1 MVDFIFRTAITA
13 VALWVAVVVLPQIE
27 FDIAG
32 NWWQLVVI
40 AIVFGLI
47 NSLVKP
53 IVKLLA
59 LPIRLATLGLIS
71 FVINAGM
78 LLLLAWVGG
87 LLDLSFKIGG
97 FPPNL
102 DLDALIGALLGSI
115 IISVVST
122 VLGLF
127 DRGRRAVM

>member
-115 IISVVST
+115 IISVVSAA
-122 VLGLF
+122 LEIY

>member
-1 MVDFIFRTAITA
+1 MVDFIVRTAITA

-27 FDIAG
+27 FDVAG
-32 NWWQLVVI
+32 QWWQLVVI

-59 LPIRLATLGLIS
+59 LPIRVMTLGLIS

-78 LLLLAWVGG
+78 LLLLAWVAG
-87 LLDLSFKIGG
+87 LLDISFQIGG
-97 FPPNL
+97 YPPKFSI
-102 DLDALIGALLGSI
+102 DTLIGALLGSI
-115 IISVVST
+115 VISIVST
-122 VLGLF
+122 VLGVF
-127 DRGRRAVM
+127 DRGRH

>member
-13 VALWVAVVVLPQIE
+13 AALWVAVVVLPQIT

-32 NWWQLVVI
+32 QWYQLVVI

-59 LPIRLATLGLIS
+59 LPIRLMTLGLIS

-78 LLLLAWVGG
+78 LLLLAWVSGQ
-87 LLDLSFKIGG
+87 LDLSFKIGT
-97 FPPNL
+97 FPPDL
-102 DLDALIGALLGSI
+102 DLDALIGALLGAI

>member
-13 VALWVAVVVLPQIE
+13 AALWVAVVVLPQIE

-78 LLLLAWVGG
+78 LLLLAWVAG
-87 LLDLSFKIGG
+87 LFDLSFKIGT
-97 FPPNL
+97 FPPDLN
-102 DLDALIGALLGSI
+102 LDALIGALLGSI

-127 DRGRRAVM
+127 DRGRRAVL

>member
-78 LLLLAWVGG
+78 LLLLAWVAG
-87 LLDLSFKIGG
+87 LFDLSFKIGG

>member
-78 LLLLAWVGG
+78 LLLLAWVAG

-97 FPPNL
+97 FPPKL

-127 DRGRRAVM
+127 DRGRRAVL

>member
-78 LLLLAWVGG
+78 LLLLAWVAG
-87 LLDLSFKIGG
+87 LFDLSFKIGG

-122 VLGLF
+122 VLGKF
-127 DRGRRAVM
+127 DRGRRAVI

>member
-1 MVDFIFRTAITA
+1 MVDFIVRTAITA
-13 VALWVAVVVLPQIE
+13 IALWVAVVVLPQIQ

-32 NWWQLVVI
+32 QWWQLVVI

-59 LPIRLATLGLIS
+59 LPIRLMTLGLIS
-71 FVINAGM
+71 FVINAAM
-78 LLLLAWVGG
+78 LLLLAWVAGQ
-87 LLDLSFKIGG
+87 LDLSFKIGT
-97 FPPNL
+97 FPP
-102 DLDALIGALLGSI
+102 DLDIDALVGALLGSI

-122 VLGLF
+122 IGGLF

>member
-78 LLLLAWVGG
+78 LLLLAWVAG
-87 LLDLSFKIGG
+87 LFDLSFKIGT
-97 FPPNL
+97 FPPDLN
-102 DLDALIGALLGSI
+102 LDALIGALLGSI

-127 DRGRRAVM
+127 DRGRRAVL

>member
-13 VALWVAVVVLPQIE
+13 AALWVAVVVLPQIE

-32 NWWQLVVI
+32 QWWQLIVI

-78 LLLLAWVGG
+78 LLLLAWVAGQ
-87 LLDLSFKIGG
+87 LDLSFKIGT
-97 FPPNL
+97 FPPDLN
-102 DLDALIGALLGSI
+102 LDALIGALLGSI

-122 VLGLF
+122 IGGLF
-127 DRGRRAVM
+127 DRGRRAVL

>member
-1 MVDFIFRTAITA
+1 
-13 VALWVAVVVLPQIE
+13 VAVVVLPQIE

-32 NWWQLVVI
+32 QWWQLIVI

-78 LLLLAWVGG
+78 LLLLAWVAGQ
-87 LLDLSFKIGG
+87 LDLSFKIGT
-97 FPPNL
+97 FPPDLN
-102 DLDALIGALLGSI
+102 LDALIGALLGSI

-122 VLGLF
+122 IGGLF
-127 DRGRRAVM
+127 DRGRRAVL

>member
-78 LLLLAWVGG
+78 LLLLAWVAG

>member
-1 MVDFIFRTAITA
+1 MVDFIVRTAITA

-32 NWWQLVVI
+32 QWWQLVVI

-59 LPIRLATLGLIS
+59 LPIRLMTLGLIS

-78 LLLLAWVGG
+78 LLLLAWVAG
-87 LLDLSFKIGG
+87 LLDLSFKIGT
-97 FPPNL
+97 FPPDLN
-102 DLDALIGALLGSI
+102 LDALIGALLGSI

>member
-78 LLLLAWVGG
+78 LLLLAWVAG
-87 LLDLSFKIGG
+87 LFDLSFKIGG

-122 VLGLF
+122 VLGVF

>member
-78 LLLLAWVGG
+78 LLLLAWVAG
-87 LLDLSFKIGG
+87 LFDLSFKIGG

-127 DRGRRAVM
+127 DRGRRAVL

>member
-1 MVDFIFRTAITA
+1 MVDFIVRTAITA
-13 VALWVAVVVLPQIE
+13 VALWVAVVVLPQIQ

-32 NWWQLVVI
+32 EWWQLVVI

-59 LPIRLATLGLIS
+59 LPIRLMTLGLIS
-71 FVINAGM
+71 FVINAAM
-78 LLLLAWVGG
+78 LLLLAWVAGQ
-87 LLDLSFKIGG
+87 LDLSFRIGT
-97 FPPNL
+97 FPP
-102 DLDALIGALLGSI
+102 DLDIDALVGALLGSI

-122 VLGLF
+122 VLGVF

>member
-78 LLLLAWVGG
+78 LLLSAW
-87 LLDLSFKIGG
+87 LLDTFFEISLQIGG
-97 FPPNL
+97 WPGGSFSL
-102 DLDALIGALLGSI
+102 DTIIGAFVASI
-115 IISVVST
+115 
-122 VLGLF
+122 VLSILTSLVGHF
-127 DRGRRAVM
+127 VPD